1 MYLKRL
7 ELNGFK
13 SFAKKT
19 TLIFETP
26 ITAIVGPNGSGKSNV
41 AEAFRW
47 SLGEQSIKSLR
58 GKRGEDLIFNGSR
71 TLPRMNRADVT
82 LIFDNSKKQFTL
94 EFPEVHITREVYRD
108 GRNEYLLN
116 KSKVR
121 LRDIIELLSQV
132 SLGASSHHI
141 ISQNEA
147 DRILSATPK
156 VRKMM
161 IEDALS
167 LRIYHFKIAES
178 ERKLEKTNEN
188 IKEAESLRREI
199 SGHLRFLGKEAEKIE
214 KARALRA
221 ELSALYKRYIPAE
234 VAYLEKEEG
243 EIREEEKSPKREL
256 ATLEGA
262 LAHLFERGE
271 IGVVAKKEIDA
282 LAAIDESL
290 ALLRKEKDDIER
302 HIGRL
307 EGMLEIINQKK
318 LSRESATH
326 EKIFSHADIDG
337 IVGRIDE
344 ALRASDNIGTLE
356 EARGIFL
363 RIRESLTSFST
374 LLSGGRDTKKD
385 EGDILAEIKKLEGEK
400 EKKETARAALLQKEK
415 DFTIRR
421 EHLVAEEKKKA
432 SKRMEDE
439 RSYFEKREKIA
450 VLRSTLQTL
459 LLRAERFGMRKDDYE
474 KEKNDIKI
482 FCGESE
488 SREITAIPIF
498 EHENDAVR
506 DTLRK
511 DISRLKIRIE
521 EIGPASEAVGAEYE
535 EAKKRD
541 IFLENE
547 IKDLK
552 ESATSLRGLIDDL
565 QEKLEKEFMHGVGK
579 INKEFQHFFELM
591 FGGGQVKLDI
601 ITIGKDT
608 ESDEEMYQKDYE
620 TEERGVNISVNLPRK
635 KIRNLE
641 MLSGGER
648 ALTSIALLFAMSQVN
663 PPPFLI
669 LDETDAALDEAN
681 SRKYGDMLENLAKKT
696 QLILITHNRETML
709 RAGVLYGVTMG
720 GDGISKLLSV
730 KFDEAV
736 QIAK

>member
-221 ELSALYKRYIPAE
+221 ELFALYKRYIPAE

-243 EIREEEKSPKREL
+243 EIREEEKIPKREL

-262 LAHLFERGE
+262 LAHLSERGE

>member
-82 LIFDNSKKQFTL
+82 LIFDNSKKQFTV
-94 EFPEVHITREVYRD
+94 EFPEIHITREVYRD

-116 KSKVR
+116 ESKVR

-374 LLSGGRDTKKD
+374 LLSGGRYTKKD
-385 EGDILAEIKKLEGEK
+385 ECDILDEIKKLEGEK

-415 DFTIRR
+415 DFAIRR

-432 SKRMEDE
+432 S
-439 RSYFEKREKIA
+439 
-450 VLRSTLQTL
+450 
-459 LLRAERFGMRKDDYE
+459 
-474 KEKNDIKI
+474 N
-482 FCGESE
+482 
-488 SREITAIPIF
+488 
-498 EHENDAVR
+498 
-506 DTLRK
+506 
-511 DISRLKIRIE
+511 
-521 EIGPASEAVGAEYE
+521 
-535 EAKKRD
+535 
-541 IFLENE
+541 
-547 IKDLK
+547 
-552 ESATSLRGLIDDL
+552 
-565 QEKLEKEFMHGVGK
+565 
-579 INKEFQHFFELM
+579 
-591 FGGGQVKLDI
+591 
-601 ITIGKDT
+601 
-608 ESDEEMYQKDYE
+608 
-620 TEERGVNISVNLPRK
+620 
-635 KIRNLE
+635 
-641 MLSGGER
+641 
-648 ALTSIALLFAMSQVN
+648 
-663 PPPFLI
+663 
-669 LDETDAALDEAN
+669 
-681 SRKYGDMLENLAKKT
+681 
-696 QLILITHNRETML
+696 
-709 RAGVLYGVTMG
+709 
-720 GDGISKLLSV
+720 
-730 KFDEAV
+730 
-736 QIAK
+736 